1 MDVQVIRDLQVS
13 VLMVQAAGPDGCP
26 SDPPYLQVSVLMVQ
40 AAGPDGCPS
49 DPGTSRFLF

>member
-1 MDVQVIRDLQVS
+1 
-13 VLMVQAAGPDGCP
+13 MVQGAGPDGCP
-26 SDPPYLQVSVLMVQ
+26 SDPVPPGFCSDGS